1 VRFAD
6 VLRLSLSALW
16 LQKVRTVLTVA
27 GIAILA
33 LALTA
38 TVSVEEGFHREVE
51 RQLRYGDQLRQVW
64 VFGDKVRLTG
74 DTVAKLRALPH
85 VESVAP
91 MGSKVC
97 DVCLTR
103 DLPHPEDAAMSV
115 GLAAAPRGQGPLGAL
130 VPLLPRDRQAI
141 VFVARPND
149 EHLRDRIIAGR
160 YLSSA
165 DANEV
170 LVGKDLVHELALDR
184 GQTPEWLVGQKLR
197 IAFPSR
203 FRSNMEM
210 NRVLRLVDKVLP
222 PSESRAIRKLVV
234 RLREIGDRAILTAQE
249 RDAVEAILRRELDE
263 PSVAVAGMD
272 RAGPEKDPVAPGK
285 EPAVPGKDAILTGR
299 DEDERA
305 VLAKFRKEIKAARE
319 DLKVS
324 DADRA
329 ALERVLRRY
338 LGEPR
343 VTGGGHPLFDEELV
357 IVGVLRDYDDQD
369 RNWGLHLAAETDNI
383 DLFLSPATTERLYS
397 QISEWKEVGYHGV
410 FITVD
415 DERNM
420 GAVVA
425 EVEKMGLEQKSLLEF
440 VHEVQ
445 GGVELVTF
453 LTSFLALLVWLAAA
467 LGITNIMLTSVLERT
482 RDIGVMKAVGARDR
496 HIQLVFLVEGG
507 LLGVLGGA
515 LGVLGAWLASFPG
528 DAYARRMMEQYAFGK
543 HLTHS
548 PFAYPW
554 WLVLG
559 VPLFTTLV
567 TVLAAVLPAR
577 RAAKVDPIQALRHE

>member
-1 VRFAD
+1 MRFAD

-16 LQKVRTVLTVA
+16 QQKVRTVLTVA

-38 TVSVEEGFHREVE
+38 TVSIEEGFHREIE

-91 MGSKVC
+91 KGSKVC
-97 DVCLTR
+97 DVCLSR
-103 DLPHPEDAAMSV
+103 DLPRPEDAAMSV
-115 GLAAAPRGQGPLGAL
+115 GLAAAPHGQGPLGAL
-130 VPLLPRDRQAI
+130 APLLPRDRQAI

-184 GQTPEWLVGQKLR
+184 GQPPEWLVGQKLR
-197 IAFPSR
+197 LAFPSR

-210 NRVLRLVDKVLP
+210 NRVLRLVDQVLP
-222 PSESRAIRKLVV
+222 PSESRAIRKLAV
-234 RLREIGDRAILTAQE
+234 RLRELGDRQILTADE
-249 RDAVEAILRRELDE
+249 RDKVEQILRRELDE
-263 PSVAVAGMD
+263 PSEAAARKD
-272 RAGPEKDPVAPGK
+272 RAGSGKEPVAPGK
-285 EPAVPGKDAILTGR
+285 EPAVPGKDAILTGQ

-305 VLAKFRKEIKAARE
+305 VLAKIRKEVKAARDE
-319 DLKVS
+319 LKVS
-324 DADRA
+324 DADKV
-329 ALERVLRRY
+329 ALETVLRRY
-338 LGEPR
+338 LGEP
-343 VTGGGHPLFDEELV
+343 GAAGGHLLFDEELT

-397 QISEWKEVGYHGV
+397 RIPEWKEVGYHGV

-415 DERNM
+415 EERNM
-420 GAVVA
+420 KGVVA
-425 EVEKMGLEQKSLLEF
+425 EVEKMGLTQRSLLEF
-440 VHEVQ
+440 VDEMQ
-445 GGVELVTF
+445 GGVALVTF

-496 HIQLVFLVEGG
+496 HVQLIFLVEGG
-507 LLGVLGGA
+507 SLGVLGGA
-515 LGVLGAWLASFPG
+515 LGVVGAWLVSFPG
-528 DAYARRMMEQYAFGK
+528 DAYARRIMEQYAFAK

-548 PFAYPW
+548 PFAFPW

-567 TVLAAVLPAR
+567 TTLAAVLPAR
-577 RAAKVDPIQALRHE
+577 RAARVDPIQALRHE